1 MNISSRVLTSFFLQ
15 ISFFQDG
22 KPDTTYF
29 SVDCFHFSERGHAD
43 MAAAMWNN
51 MVSLARAGILLFI
64 YFFAIFCCSLV
75 MYLTEIPF
83 LNVIS

>member
-1 MNISSRVLTSFFLQ
+1 MYCNTLY
-15 ISFFQDG
+15 FQEA

-51 MVSLARAGILLFI
+51 MVSLAKTEP
-64 YFFAIFCCSLV
+64 FFAIFCCSLIMI
-75 MYLTEIPF
+75 MYLTGKPF
-83 LNVIS
+83 FYVFS